1 MSSSAA
7 EEIGALVRDVAAAS
21 KIPAKSRAVSIK
33 PTVATLASL
42 AYENGL
48 LPTELDEL
56 IDLLVTPSHL
66 DQASLAALVRNLYPV
81 ARVSHHVAIRVI
93 GALGHGKLKPS
104 LNLQAAL
111 LKWLIMVHH
120 VLETP
125 AVLAQAYSV
134 LFNLLD
140 TATIRPNVCHLLALI
155 TRRKHVRPYR
165 IQALLN
171 LSRQTANDPY
181 LIGLLRVFKDYYP
194 EIILGELVRGKASAF
209 KHPDASW
216 KERLQEIQEAYALQ
230 ADKGSRVALGGFQV
244 NRPTGRAQ
252 GRRVVPT
259 VHTSHVTEVNAVN
272 SVTLEEVENVTS
284 FVQNMDRIE
293 LPNQL
298 VAVLADPLLQKLLL
312 LRPNAEAYQRVA
324 NWLGSVLQ
332 NVLDGDADEATLWE
346 VLDVVKDFVVQSK
359 SVPPVL
365 LSFFARFFQQWNGSG
380 QRGYILQIL
389 SYTPLLDFHGK
400 YLLAVPEYELYERI
414 LQPLEL
420 ATLDNAPSSQVD
432 MLALYTHILGH
443 WTAILRSGDPIPAH
457 ANASLTALIR
467 HTGKLSLAL
476 LQTSPTEPVNIAIIE
491 FYEQAVR
498 LVSDDALKY
507 YIRIEL
513 PPSELIYIFLFSS
526 SVATVSRLCDILACY
541 KKGFEMA
548 MSTKARNDGSNRID
562 ALSYDRAY
570 VNLYNGYLMDICN
583 CFWRSRAFS
592 DADTNSHGCMMPRP
606 TISKLTSYVSSVD
619 KTFSLPSMFSL
630 SFSPVLCLQSIH
642 SVRDLE
648 DAAIGGDGS
657 IRTRHAGPVTQTTL
671 SKLAI
676 AGGIQLSWQEYRI
689 EVLRSLGEK
698 HLGGIAELLK
708 NTMTVLKNSMDATP
722 RARAKMSS

>member
-7 EEIGALVRDVAAAS
+7 EEIDALIQDVAVAS
-21 KIPAKSRAVSIK
+21 KTPAKSRGTSIK
-33 PTVATLASL
+33 PTVASLTSL

-48 LPTELDEL
+48 LPNALDEL
-56 IDLLVTPSHL
+56 VGLLVTPSHL
-66 DQASLAALVRNLYPV
+66 DQASLAAIARNLYPV
-81 ARVSHHVAIRVI
+81 ARVSRHVAIRVI
-93 GALGHGKLKPS
+93 GALGHGNLKPS
-104 LNLQAAL
+104 LNVQVAL

-125 AVLAQAYSV
+125 AVLAQAYGV

-140 TATIRPNVCHLLALI
+140 TAAIRPNI
-155 TRRKHVRPYR
+155 FS
-165 IQALLN
+165 LN

-209 KHPDASW
+209 KHPDISW
-216 KERLQEIQEAYALQ
+216 KERLQDIQDAYALQ
-230 ADKGSRVALGGFQV
+230 AEKNSRGALDGFQV
-244 NRPTGRAQ
+244 NRTAGRAQ
-252 GRRVVPT
+252 GRRIVPA
-259 VHTSHVTEVNAVN
+259 VHTSHVNENA
-272 SVTLEEVENVTS
+272 VTLEEIENATG

-324 NWLGSVLQ
+324 NWLNSVLQ
-332 NVLDGDADEATLWE
+332 NVIDGDADEATLWE
-346 VLDVVKDFVVQSK
+346 VLAVVKEFVVESK
-359 SVPPVL
+359 SIPPVFL
-365 LSFFARFFQQWNGSG
+365 IFFARFFQQWNGSG

-389 SYTPLLDFHGK
+389 SYAPLLEFQ
-400 YLLAVPEYELYERI
+400 ELYEHI

-420 ATLDNAPSSQVD
+420 AVLDNAPV
-432 MLALYTHILGH
+432 T
-443 WTAILRSGDPIPAH
+443 PFPPH
-457 ANASLTALIR
+457 ANTSLTALIR
-467 HTGKLSLAL
+467 HTGQLSLTL
-476 LQTSPTEPVNIAIIE
+476 LQTSPTESVNVAIVE
-491 FYEQAVR
+491 FYEQAIQ
-498 LVSDDALKY
+498 LVNDDMLKY

-513 PPSELIYIFLFSS
+513 PPSELIYIFLFSG
-526 SVATVSRLCDILACY
+526 SVTTISRLCDILACY

-592 DADTNSHGCMMPRP
+592 DADTNSHGCMIPRP
-606 TISKLTSYVSSVD
+606 TVSKLTSYVSSVD
-619 KTFSLPSMFSL
+619 KTFSLPSLFSL
-630 SFSPVLCLQSIH
+630 SYSPVLCLQSIH

-648 DAAIGGDGS
+648 DAAIASDSS
-657 IRTRHAGPVTQTTL
+657 IRTRHAGPVTQATL
-671 SKLAI
+671 SKLATS
-676 AGGIQLSWQEYRI
+676 GGIQLSWQEYRI
-689 EVLRSLGEK
+689 EVLRSLAEK
-698 HLGGIAELLK
+698 NLGGIAELLK
-708 NTMTVLKNSMDATP
+708 NTMTVLKKSMDATP
-722 RARAKMSS
+722 RARAKMLSQDFS

>member
-7 EEIGALVRDVAAAS
+7 EEIGALIRDVAAAS
-21 KIPAKSRAVSIK
+21 KIPAKSRVVNIK
-33 PTVATLASL
+33 ATVASLASL

-48 LPTELDEL
+48 LPNALDEI

-66 DQASLAALVRNLYPV
+66 DQASLAATVRNLYPV
-81 ARVSHHVAIRVI
+81 TRVSRHVALRVI

-104 LNLQAAL
+104 LNLQSAL
-111 LKWLIMVHH
+111 LKWLIMIHH

-125 AVLAQAYSV
+125 AVLAQAYGV

-140 TATIRPNVCHLLALI
+140 TAAIRPNVCHLLALI
-155 TRRKHVRPYR
+155 TRRKHVRPFR

-209 KHPDASW
+209 KHPDVQW

-230 ADKGSRVALGGFQV
+230 AEKNSRVALDGFQV

-252 GRRVVPT
+252 ARRVVPT
-259 VHTSHVTEVNAVN
+259 VHTSHVAEY
-272 SVTLEEVENVTS
+272 SVTLEEIENVTG
-284 FVQNMDRIE
+284 FVQNMDRLE

-324 NWLGSVLQ
+324 NWLSSALQ
-332 NVLDGDADEATLWE
+332 NVMEGDADEAMLWE
-346 VLDVVKDFVVQSK
+346 VLDVVKEFVVQAK
-359 SVPPVL
+359 
-365 LSFFARFFQQWNGSG
+365 ANGDYWNGSG
-380 QRGYILQIL
+380 QRDHVLQIL
-389 SYTPLLDFHGK
+389 SYVPLLEFQ
-400 YLLAVPEYELYERI
+400 AV
-414 LQPLEL
+414 
-420 ATLDNAPSSQVD
+420 LDNTPSSQIEI
-432 MLALYTHILGH
+432 LALYTRILRH
-443 WTAILRSGDPIPAH
+443 WTAVIRSNDPIPAH
-457 ANASLTALIR
+457 VNTSLTALIR
-467 HTGKLSLAL
+467 HTGKLSLTL
-476 LQTSPTEPVNIAIIE
+476 LQTSPTESVNVAVIE
-491 FYEQAVR
+491 FYEQAIQ
-498 LVSDDALKY
+498 LVNDNTLKY

-526 SVATVSRLCDILACY
+526 SVTTMSRLCGILACY

-592 DADTNSHGCMMPRP
+592 DADTNSHGCMVPRP
-606 TISKLTSYVSSVD
+606 AVSKLTAYVSSVD
-619 KTFSLPSMFSL
+619 KTFSLASLFSL
-630 SFSPVLCLQSIH
+630 SFSPVLCLQSIRL
-642 SVRDLE
+642 VRDLE
-648 DAAIGGDGS
+648 DAAIGSDSS
-657 IRTRHAGPVTQTTL
+657 IRMRHAGPVTQNSL

-698 HLGGIAELLK
+698 NLGGIAELLK

-722 RARAKMSS
+722 RARAKMAL

>member
-1 MSSSAA
+1 MSSSAT
-7 EEIGALVRDVAAAS
+7 EEIDALIRDVAAAS
-21 KIPAKSRAVSIK
+21 KIPAKSRVVNVKSAAASL
-33 PTVATLASL
+33 TSL

-48 LPTELDEL
+48 LPNALDEL

-66 DQASLAALVRNLYPV
+66 DQASLAAIVRNLYPV
-81 ARVSHHVAIRVI
+81 ARVSRHVAIRVI

-125 AVLAQAYSV
+125 AVLAQAYGV

-140 TATIRPNVCHLLALI
+140 TAAIRPNVCHLLALI
-155 TRRKHVRPYR
+155 TRRKNVRPFR
-165 IQALLN
+165 IQALLK

-230 ADKGSRVALGGFQV
+230 AEKSSRLALGGFRV
-244 NRPTGRAQ
+244 DRPTGRVQ
-252 GRRVVPT
+252 GKRVIPT
-259 VHTSHVTEVNAVN
+259 VHTSHATEN
-272 SVTLEEVENVTS
+272 SVTLEEIENVTG

-298 VAVLADPLLQKLLL
+298 VAVLADPLLQKLLI

-324 NWLGSVLQ
+324 NWLSSVLQ
-332 NVLDGDADEATLWE
+332 NITDGDADEATLWE
-346 VLDVVKDFVVQSK
+346 VLGVVKEFVVQSK
-359 SVPPVL
+359 SVPLVL
-365 LSFFARFFQQWNGSG
+365 LHFFARFFQQWNGSG

-389 SYTPLLDFHGK
+389 SYTPLLEFQ
-400 YLLAVPEYELYERI
+400 ELYEQI
-414 LQPLEL
+414 LQPFEL
-420 ATLDNAPSSQVD
+420 AVLDNTPGSQVD
-432 MLALYTHILGH
+432 ILTLYTHILRQ
-443 WTAILRSGDPIPAH
+443 WTAILQSSDPIPAH
-457 ANASLTALIR
+457 ANTSLTALIR
-467 HTGKLSLAL
+467 HTGQLSLTL
-476 LQTSPTEPVNIAIIE
+476 LQTSPIESVNIAIIE
-491 FYEQAVR
+491 FYEQAIH
-498 LVSDDALKY
+498 LVNDDTLKY

-526 SVATVSRLCDILACY
+526 SVTTMSRLCEILACY

-562 ALSYDRAY
+562 ALSYDRTY

-592 DADTNSHGCMMPRP
+592 DADTNSHGCLIPRP
-606 TISKLTSYVSSVD
+606 TVSKLTSYVSSVD
-619 KTFSLPSMFSL
+619 KTFSLPSLFSL
-630 SFSPVLCLQSIH
+630 SYSPVLCLQSIH

-648 DAAIGGDGS
+648 DAAIGSDSS
-657 IRTRHAGPVTQTTL
+657 IRTRHAGPVTQNSL

-676 AGGIQLSWQEYRI
+676 SGGIQLSWQEYRI
-689 EVLRSLGEK
+689 EVLRSLAEK
-698 HLGGIAELLK
+698 NLGGIAELLK
-708 NTMTVLKNSMDATP
+708 NTMTVLKKSMDATP
-722 RARAKMSS
+722 RARAKLSS